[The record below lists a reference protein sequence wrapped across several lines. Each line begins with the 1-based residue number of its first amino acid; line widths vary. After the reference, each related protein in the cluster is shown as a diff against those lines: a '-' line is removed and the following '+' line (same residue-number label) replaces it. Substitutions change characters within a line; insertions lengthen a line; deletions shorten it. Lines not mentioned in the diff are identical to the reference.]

1 MIIYYAGWLFLVVI
15 SLIVSVA
22 AFMWGLRTGQF
33 SDQERA
39 RFLPLGKDL
48 LSEPVPAVSRMKQK
62 FHAVSICVITATA
75 LAAFA
80 AALTIG
86 LYHR

>member
-1 MIIYYAGWLFLVVI
+1 MIYCTGWLFLVGI
-15 SLIVSVA
+15 SLAVSVA
-22 AFMWGLRTGQF
+22 AFIWALRAGQF

-48 LSEPVPAVSRMKQK
+48 LSEPIPAVSRAKIRVHTV
-62 FHAVSICVITATA
+62 FLILIAATGFV
-75 LAAFA
+75 AFA
-80 AALTIG
+80 AALALG